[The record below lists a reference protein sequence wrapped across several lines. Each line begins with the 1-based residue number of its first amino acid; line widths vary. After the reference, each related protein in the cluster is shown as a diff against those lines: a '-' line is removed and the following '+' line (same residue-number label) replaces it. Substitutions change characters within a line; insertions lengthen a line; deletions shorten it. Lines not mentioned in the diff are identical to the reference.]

1 MFADGKEDG
10 EISDGDRSV
19 PHSASI
25 VCCEMS
31 NTRVVQCSAS
41 AEVLVSTVPGAASA
55 EGDSARDEHA
65 SIIAGGELD
74 LFESLSSLKLGAS
87 CNHQRRTLCSFV

>member
-10 EISDGDRSV
+10 EIRDGDRSV

-25 VCCEMS
+25 ACCEMS
-31 NTRVVQCSAS
+31 NTRVAQCSAS
-41 AEVLVSTVPGAASA
+41 AEVLVSTVVPGAASV

-65 SIIAGGELD
+65 SIIAGANWT
-74 LFESLSSLKLGAS
+74 FLSPCHL
-87 CNHQRRTLCSFV
+87 